1 MNIEIANRLYEMRKK
16 KGLSQEELAEKIGV
30 SRQAVSKWERAES
43 SPDIE
48 NLILL
53 SQLYCVSLDELL
65 MNEPYTKENTSDKE
79 STIQTDQSNINYKK
93 ASNKQNVK
101 RYLICFPIYL
111 VLLLVYLFIGFVWG
125 AWHPGWLLFMLVPIY
140 YMAVSV
146 M

>member
-79 STIQTDQSNINYKK
+79 SAIQTDQSNINYKK

-111 VLLLVYLFIGFVWG
+111 VLLLVYLFIGFV
-125 AWHPGWLLFMLVPIY
+125 
-140 YMAVSV
+140 
-146 M
+146 